1 MTTKMLSLYST
12 TMTEKMPSLYLSTI
26 NPHFSIISWKKK
38 SFPVTGSRNLFTTTV
53 HASRSKV
60 DHQIS
65 RSQVIDW
72 LIIKLD
78 RLIKSIELIN
88 LFIFSKKKW
97 QGHEEE
103 SLLLMRSV
111 LGSMERVYLKRNP
124 TAKAILDLVKSVDD
138 ADHICYDHLAFRTFG
153 VSIFFVNYIKLE
165 KKLIDFDRFFLIWFD
180 LIY

>member
-88 LFIFSKKKW
+88 LFIYSKKKMTGTW
-97 QGHEEE
+97 RRIIIVDEECIRKHGKGLFE
-103 SLLLMRSV
+103 EKSNSKSYTR
-111 LGSMERVYLKRNP
+111 LG
-124 TAKAILDLVKSVDD
+124 
-138 ADHICYDHLAFRTFG
+138 
-153 VSIFFVNYIKLE
+153 
-165 KKLIDFDRFFLIWFD
+165 
-180 LIY
+180 